1 MRKPLTSVV
10 LLLSLGSA
18 ALAAARLPQNA
29 DGGAPTPVQLQ
40 NFVARAIDNQHRD
53 DLLLEEFDRVEH
65 TQIRKTSESSVAD
78 DKRWRIVPVGTG
90 SFRIALT
97 PDDKPGDPILYR
109 RQLTIIQTSLQSAMQ
124 PDDREEQALAKYQKR
139 MQDRAEMVTDIGKA
153 FRFTWLGRE
162 MRYGRLLA
170 KVRLDPDPSFAP
182 PSRIAEVLAHVRAT
196 LWFDES
202 AEQVVHIEAEITSDV
217 YFGGGVLGKLYR
229 GGRFWLDQAEIA
241 PGIWEP
247 VAYAYDFSGRKFL
260 FGFEVH
266 EKTEVSQY
274 RRLGPLPQRLTF
286 IRNELNNAGTSH
298 SGD

>member
-1 MRKPLTSVV
+1 MRKRLTSV

-18 ALAAARLPQNA
+18 ALAAAPLPQIA
-29 DGGAPTPVQLQ
+29 GGGTPTPAQVQS
-40 NFVARAIDNQHRD
+40 FVARAIDNQHRD
-53 DLLLEEFDRVEH
+53 DQLLEEKF
-65 TQIRKTSESSVAD
+65 
-78 DKRWRIVPVGTG
+78 WRIVPVGTG

-97 PDDKPGDPILYR
+97 PDGKPGDPIQYR
-109 RQLTIIQTSLQSAMQ
+109 RQLAMIQTALQSAMQ
-124 PDDREEQALAKYQKR
+124 PDDREKQDLAKYQKR
-139 MQDRAEMVTDIGKA
+139 LQERAEMVTDIGKA

-162 MRYGRLLA
+162 MRYGQLLA
-170 KVRLDPDPSFAP
+170 KVQLDPDPSFVP
-182 PSRIAEVLAHVRAT
+182 PSRTAEVFQHVRAT

-229 GGRFWLDQAEIA
+229 GGQFRLDQAEIA

-247 VAYAYDFSGRKFL
+247 VAYEYDFAGRKFL

-286 IRNELNNAGTSH
+286 IRNELNNAETDH

>member
-1 MRKPLTSVV
+1 MRRRLTYV

-18 ALAAARLPQNA
+18 ALAASTLPQNP
-29 DGGAPTPVQLQ
+29 DGGAPSPAQVQS
-40 NFVARAIDNQHRD
+40 FVARAIDNQHRD

-65 TQIRKTSESSVAD
+65 TQLRKTSESSVVD
-78 DKRWRIVPVGTG
+78 DRRWRIVPVGTG
-90 SFRIALT
+90 LFRIALT
-97 PDDKPGDPILYR
+97 PDDKPNDPILYR
-109 RQLTIIQTSLQSAMQ
+109 RQLALIQASLQSAMQ
-124 PDDREEQALAKYQKR
+124 PDEYEEQALAKYQKR
-139 MQDRAEMVTDIGKA
+139 LQERAEMVTDIGKA

-170 KVRLDPDPSFAP
+170 KVQLDPDPSFV
-182 PSRIAEVLAHVRAT
+182 PSSRTAEVLPHVRAT

-217 YFGGGVLGKLYR
+217 YFGAGVFGKLYR

-247 VAYAYDFSGRKFL
+247 VAHEYDFSGRKFL

-266 EKTEVSQY
+266 EKTEVSHY
-274 RRLGPLPQRLTF
+274 RRLGPLPQRLAF
-286 IRNELNNAGTSH
+286 IRNELNNAGTNH